1 MTLGILAIITVI
13 LVYCMSVC
21 GKGSVVLEAIQSRKG
36 AKETLTS
43 VAKELLT
50 PAEKAS
56 TIDKAPVSD
65 PRSPRLSVAPPPS
78 MEIQRF
84 DGKGVE
90 PMAPL
95 SHAYSPMGYL
105 DPPTP

>member
-1 MTLGILAIITVI
+1 MDF
-13 LVYCMSVC
+13 C
-21 GKGSVVLEAIQSRKG
+21 GSWYFGHHNGNTGPLHVVRGKWSVVLEAIRGRKG

-65 PRSPRLSVAPPPS
+65 PRSPRVSVAS
-78 MEIQRF
+78 SYG
-84 DGKGVE
+84 DSNV
-90 PMAPL
+90 
-95 SHAYSPMGYL
+95 
-105 DPPTP
+105 